1 VNPYDYKV
9 NDPRFDVQLVAATST
24 RSHYKI
30 TFPSPCPIHWKG
42 SSTVYGDL
50 FIPQSAGQVPL
61 VIVTH
66 GFGDTSVAPCM
77 TLARLLVRQGI
88 ATFVWYLPI
97 HSQRM
102 SEATE
107 GNSQPGTPEEW
118 LGVYRSSVIEIRR
131 FIDWASG
138 QKEIDPNRIAIAG
151 ISMGGIISSI
161 AMAVDTRIQ
170 AGVFIVIGGN
180 NAVMSWGGRSTI
192 PGAHRCSREDCL
204 GAYSKYPDYLDEVAK
219 KGIENVTPAKECFLF
234 DPLTFAAN
242 LRNRPVLMINGKND
256 EVVSEDSTICLWEAC
271 GKPRLIWVEDTHV
284 GTYCQS
290 ALLSTEIVNFLGS
303 IS

>member
-1 VNPYDYKV
+1 VHPYDYIV
-9 NDPRFDVQLVAATST
+9 NDPRFDVQLAAATSA

-30 TFPSPCPIHWKG
+30 TFPSPGQVHWKG

-50 FIPQSAGQVPL
+50 FIPQGTGRVPL

-88 ATFVWYLPI
+88 AAFVWYLPI

-102 SEATE
+102 PEATE
-107 GNSQPGTPEEW
+107 GNSMPETPEEW

-131 FIDWASG
+131 FVDWASNHR
-138 QKEIDPNRIAIAG
+138 EIDPNRISVAG

-161 AMAVDTRIQ
+161 AFAVDTRIH
-170 AGVFIVIGGN
+170 AGIFIVTGGN
-180 NAVMSWGGRSTI
+180 NAVLSWGGHTII
-192 PGAHRCSREDCL
+192 PGAHRCSQEDCL
-204 GAYSKYPDYLDEVAK
+204 AAYSKYPDYLDEVAK
-219 KGIENVTPAKECFLF
+219 KGLENVVPSKECFLF
-234 DPLTFAAN
+234 DPLTFASS
-242 LRNRPVLMINGKND
+242 LRTRPILMINGKND
-256 EVVSEDSTICLWEAC
+256 EVVSESSTINFWEAC
-271 GKPRLIWVEDTHV
+271 GKPRLIWVEDSHV

-290 ALLSTEIVNFLGS
+290 ALLSKEIGSFLGS